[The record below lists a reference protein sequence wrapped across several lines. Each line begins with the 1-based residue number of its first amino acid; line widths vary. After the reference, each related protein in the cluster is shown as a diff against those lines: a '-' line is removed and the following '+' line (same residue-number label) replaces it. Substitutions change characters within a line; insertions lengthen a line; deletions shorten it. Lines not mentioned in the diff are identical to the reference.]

1 MPNTSYSEAMKEAAT
16 LAATDTVILDT
27 IEIAHPDIDSIY
39 LVNDRVELT
48 AATGPG
54 DGFLS
59 LPGIGGNYASI
70 DAADITLPT
79 DFLDARIVFGEDYR
93 SNPNFDSD
101 VIPLAHHSIVT
112 GSVFQAWFLKV
123 QPSGYLQM
131 PVWDDSNV
139 QSTFNSTTGIP
150 TDADGIRGVVR
161 GTDDLDPSK
170 ASVQFFYTTDSGVT
184 WVELDN
190 RVYATT
196 AAVITSIKQATGP
209 ITIGERLD
217 DTPNPFHG
225 TIKFVEL
232 YGAASE
238 ADLRLRV
245 DFRPLA
251 NASGSFTNDEGV
263 PVTIVKPSQFTGGGD
278 GVTYIGGASL
288 VNPGTVDSLFDSD
301 GVAGSYGTIAYSPT
315 AVAMGDFTFQIDDIT
330 QDDWLAP
337 SGMLFSQWAQI
348 WPDPWTRNFYMQIAP
363 VSGQNEITLYLF
375 DTATGNTRNYT
386 SNGGMVISAGES
398 ASIQITRTGS
408 EIRFYVDYGNGAGF
422 VQLGSTVT
430 GAHTTVTTSETRDY
444 DIGAFNGG
452 TTNFGGTL
460 SRIRIFSDATQTTN
474 VFDIN
479 FASVPVAGDAA
490 EIIRTN
496 SVSYEPVGF
505 KFKLPSITGNGV
517 QDLSLEFSNVDRRVN
532 DFIET
537 VEASLDPV
545 TVTHRVYLSGGD
557 FNSVPESD
565 PPLQLTLS
573 DIEISAFKVRARASF
588 VNIVNKQYPT
598 EYYDRERFPSI

>member
-1 MPNTSYSEAMKEAAT
+1 MKEAAT

-27 IEIAHPDIDSIY
+27 IEIAHPDISSIY

-54 DGFLS
+54 DGVLS
-59 LPGIGGNYASI
+59 LPGIAGNYASI
-70 DAADITLPT
+70 PAADITLPT
-79 DFLDARIVFGEDYR
+79 DYLDARIIFGEDYR
-93 SNPNFDSD
+93 SNPNFDGD
-101 VIPLAHHSIVT
+101 VIPLSHHSIVT
-112 GSVFQAWFLKV
+112 GSVYQAW
-123 QPSGYLQM
+123 YLQVKTDGKLFM
-131 PVWDDSNV
+131 PVWDSSNV
-139 QSTFNSTTGIP
+139 QSNFTSSLSIP

-161 GTDDLDPSK
+161 GVDDLDPSK
-170 ASVQFFYTTDSGVT
+170 ASVQFFYTVNGGVT

-196 AAVITSIKQATGP
+196 AAVITSIKQATGL

-225 TIKFVEL
+225 TVKLVEL

-251 NASGSFTNDEGV
+251 NNVGSFTNNEGV
-263 PVTIVKPSQFTGGGD
+263 AVTVVKPSQFTGGGD
-278 GVTYIGGASL
+278 GVVYTGGASL
-288 VNPGTVDSLFDSD
+288 VNPGTVGSLFDSD
-301 GVAGSYGTIAYSPT
+301 GVVGSYGNIPYSPT
-315 AVAMGDFTFQIDDIT
+315 AVAMADFTFQIDDIT
-330 QDDWLAP
+330 QDDWANP
-337 SGMLFSQWAQI
+337 GGFLFGQWKQV

-386 SNGGMVISAGES
+386 SNGGLAVVAGAS
-398 ASIQITRTGS
+398 ASIRITRTGS
-408 EIRFYVDYGNGAGF
+408 EIKFYVDYGAGAGF
-422 VQLGSTVT
+422 VQLGTTVT
-430 GAHTTVTTSETRDY
+430 GAHTTVTTSETLDY
-444 DIGAFNGG
+444 EIGAFNQG
-452 TTNFGGTL
+452 TTPFGGTL
-460 SRIRIFSDATQTTN
+460 GRIRIFSDATQTTN
-474 VFDIN
+474 VFDLN
-479 FASVPVAGDAA
+479 FASVPIAGGAA
-490 EIIRTN
+490 EIVRTN

-532 DFIET
+532 DFIDS

-573 DIEISAFKVRARASF
+573 DIEISASKVRARASF